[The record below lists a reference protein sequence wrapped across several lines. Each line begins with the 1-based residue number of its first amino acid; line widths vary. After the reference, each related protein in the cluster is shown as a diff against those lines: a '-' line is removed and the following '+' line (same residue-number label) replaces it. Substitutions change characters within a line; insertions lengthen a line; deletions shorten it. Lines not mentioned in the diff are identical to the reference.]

1 MKELER
7 KNYNDLM
14 ELIQKEN
21 NINDFFKN
29 YSNRGNLWKIIKNVI
44 IIL

>member
-1 MKELER
+1 MKELEI

-29 YSNRGNLWKIIKNVI
+29 FSNRGNL
-44 IIL
+44 

>member
-1 MKELER
+1 MKELEI

-29 YSNRGNLWKIIKNVI
+29 FLTGEIYEKL
-44 IIL
+44 

>member
-1 MKELER
+1 MKELEI

-21 NINDFFKN
+21 NINDFFKIVLTGEI
-29 YSNRGNLWKIIKNVI
+29 YEKL
-44 IIL
+44 

>member
-1 MKELER
+1 MKELEI

-29 YSNRGNLWKIIKNVI
+29 CSNRGNL
-44 IIL
+44 

>member
-1 MKELER
+1 MKELEI

-21 NINDFFKN
+21 NINDF
-29 YSNRGNLWKIIKNVI
+29 LKIVLTGEIYEK
-44 IIL
+44 L

>member
-1 MKELER
+1 MKELEI

-21 NINDFFKN
+21 NINDFFKKCLAGEI
-29 YSNRGNLWKIIKNVI
+29 YEKL
-44 IIL
+44 